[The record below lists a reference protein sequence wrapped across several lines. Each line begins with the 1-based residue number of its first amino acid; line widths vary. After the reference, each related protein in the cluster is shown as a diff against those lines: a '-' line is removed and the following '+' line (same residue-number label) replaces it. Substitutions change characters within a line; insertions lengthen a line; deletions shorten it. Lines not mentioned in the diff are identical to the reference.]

1 MYAASG
7 RKTEY
12 RRRRARRASALM
24 VVLAL
29 LFTMAL
35 PAAAA
40 TPYDKSITFTDV
52 AQGDTVK
59 AYKLVGYNAD
69 YTEYAY
75 HADFKGFID
84 THIPTA
90 SSTEDKLKNLSSTEM
105 AAFLAWYVNAC
116 QIPGAIG
123 GHALPAASATA
134 TADTSNQAKLTLE
147 PGYYV
152 VLGSTTATND
162 RTYQLTSVFVQ
173 MKNGVAKVIATDGKT
188 EITDGKVQL
197 KHTTGP
203 AISMFVKDDSGT
215 AAAWK
220 GAAAGQVGEVLDF
233 YIHLELPDYNN
244 ENVWMT
250 QLSLTDAMHGLEY
263 VDGSA
268 KLTTTAPYGETG
280 AVEKTTGL
288 TSTPGAYGADGNQT
302 VTFDVDYHE
311 IKTRGASVSAYIH
324 FQAKVMPVAAKT
336 GETATAD
343 TTLAYTFSLEPNTSR
358 TTSAVGVKVH
368 TYAFSLAKTS
378 DESDGATSFK
388 PLTNA
393 GFTLYSD
400 AGMTAANAVS
410 MIKETVGG
418 ETYYRPATAAEIT
431 AGTGIVTEMAADMGT
446 GQNTML
452 VRGLD
457 AATYYLK
464 ETKVPSG
471 YYAPKG
477 GCAVQLTGEREAV
490 SEALNGKLA
499 ASSFTATNAIDNVL
513 LGTAS
518 VNGTEMNRLDASLK
532 NSSTPVLPTTGG
544 VGTVMFTVVGL
555 LCMGAALW
563 FFLFARRRR
572 KDEQEQG

>member
-1 MYAASG
+1 MKQTMKKCLTLLLA
-7 RKTEY
+7 
-12 RRRRARRASALM
+12 
-24 VVLAL
+24 LAL
-29 LFTMAL
+29 LFTMAV

-40 TPYDKSITFTDV
+40 TPYDKTITFTDV

-173 MKNGVAKVIATDGKT
+173 VKNGEAKVIATNGKT
-188 EITDGKVQL
+188 EIADGKVQL

-203 AISMFVKDDSGT
+203 IISMSVKDDNGT
-215 AAAWK
+215 PAAWK

-233 YIHLELPDYNN
+233 YIHLELPNYNN
-244 ENVWMT
+244 DNVYMT
-250 QLSLTDAMHGLEY
+250 KLELTDTMHGLKYEE
-263 VDGSA
+263 GSA

-288 TSTPGAYGADGNQT
+288 TSTPGTYDANGNQT
-302 VTFDVDYHE
+302 VTFNVDYHK
-311 IKTRGASVSAYIH
+311 IKTIGAPVSAYIH
-324 FQAKVMPVAAKT
+324 FKAKVMPEAAAAGK
-336 GETATAD
+336 TATAETKLD
-343 TTLAYTFSLEPNTSR
+343 YTFSLEPTKTK
-358 TTSAVGVKVH
+358 TTAATTATVY
-368 TYAFSLAKTS
+368 TYAFSLAKLS
-378 DESDGATSFK
+378 DEQNAAGANL

-400 AGMTAANAVS
+400 NTMTTP
-410 MIKETVGG
+410 IKMVKVDVTGTTED
-418 ETYYRPATAAEIT
+418 YYRPATDAEIAANT
-431 AGTGIVTEMAADMGT
+431 DIVTEMAANMGAAS
-446 GQNTML
+446 NTLL

-464 ETKVPSG
+464 ETTVPSG

-477 GCAVQLTGEREAV
+477 GFAVQLTGDREAV
-490 SEALNGKLA
+490 SETLNGKLAA
-499 ASSFTATNAIDNVL
+499 ASSFTATNPTTDGVL
-513 LGTAS
+513 INSSGRNTA
-518 VNGTEMNRLDASLK
+518 ELNRLDASLK

-544 VGTVMFTVVGL
+544 VGTVIFTVVGL

>member
-1 MYAASG
+1 MIQTMKKCLTLLLA
-7 RKTEY
+7 
-12 RRRRARRASALM
+12 
-24 VVLAL
+24 LAL
-29 LFTMAL
+29 LFTMAV

-40 TPYDKSITFTDV
+40 PATTYNKEITFTDV
-52 AQGDTVK
+52 AEGDTVK

-152 VLGSTTATND
+152 VLATTTATND

-173 MKNGVAKVIATDGKT
+173 MKNGEAKVLAGGAD
-188 EITDGKVQL
+188 ITNTPTMAL
-197 KHTTGP
+197 KHTDGP
-203 AISMFVKDDSGT
+203 IISMSVKDDKG
-215 AAAWK
+215 APAAWK

-233 YIHLELPDYNN
+233 YIHVQLPDYNN
-244 ENVWMT
+244 DNVYMT
-250 QLSLTDAMHGLEY
+250 KLSLADAMHGLEY
-263 VDGSA
+263 VNGSA

-288 TSTPGAYGADGNQT
+288 TSTPGTYDANGNQT
-302 VTFDVDYHE
+302 VTFNVDYHE
-311 IKTRGASVSAYIH
+311 IKTIGAPVSAYIH
-324 FQAKVMPVAAKT
+324 FKAKVMPEAAAAGK
-336 GETATAD
+336 TATAETKLD
-343 TTLAYTFSLEPNTSR
+343 YTFSLEPTVTK
-358 TTSAVGVKVH
+358 TTAATTATVH
-368 TYAFSLAKTS
+368 TYAFSLAKLS
-378 DESDGATSFK
+378 DEQNAAGANL

-400 AGMTAANAVS
+400 NTMTTSVK
-410 MIKETVGG
+410 MIKVDATATAEA
-418 ETYYRPATAAEIT
+418 YYRPATAAEIT
-431 AGTGIVTEMAADMGT
+431 AGTGIVTEMDANLGT
-446 GQNTML
+446 THNTLL

-477 GCAVQLTGEREAV
+477 GFAVQLTGEREAV
-490 SEALNGKLA
+490 SETLTGKLAA
-499 ASSFTATNAIDNVL
+499 ASSFTATNNATDGVL
-513 LGTAS
+513 INSSGL
-518 VNGTEMNRLDASLK
+518 NGTEQNRLDASLK

>member
-1 MYAASG
+1 M
-7 RKTEY
+7 
-12 RRRRARRASALM
+12 
-24 VVLAL
+24 
-29 LFTMAL
+29 
-35 PAAAA
+35 
-40 TPYDKSITFTDV
+40 
-52 AQGDTVK
+52 K
-59 AYKLVGYNAD
+59 AYKLVGYKAGYNAYD
-69 YTEYAY
+69 PHTDFEGYVKHY
-75 HADFKGFID
+75 HPG
-84 THIPTA
+84 
-90 SSTEDKLKNLSSTEM
+90 EDVTLE
-105 AAFLAWYVNAC
+105 AFLGRLSAQEMKALLAGYVNLC
-116 QIPGAIG
+116 QIGPGG
-123 GHALPAASATA
+123 TPSHALPADPVTG
-134 TADTSNQAKLTLE
+134 TADDSNQVPLTLE

-173 MKNGVAKVIATDGKT
+173 VKNGVAKVIATDGKT

-203 AISMFVKDDSGT
+203 AISMFVKDNSGT
-215 AAAWK
+215 AAPWK

-244 ENVWMT
+244 DNVWMT
-250 QLSLTDAMHGLEY
+250 KLSLADAMHGLEY
-263 VDGSA
+263 VNGSA
-268 KLTTTAPYGETG
+268 KLTTTAPYGEAG

-302 VTFDVDYHE
+302 VTFDVNYHE

-343 TTLAYTFSLEPNTSR
+343 TTLTYTFSLEPNTSR
-358 TTSAVGVKVH
+358 MTSAVGVKVH

-378 DESDGATSFK
+378 DESDGATGFK

-400 AGMTAANAVS
+400 NAMNTPVS
-410 MIKETVGG
+410 MIRVTDGA
-418 ETYYRPATAAEIT
+418 ETYYRPAL
-431 AGTGIVTEMAADMGT
+431 TGETGVTELLADMGT
-446 GQNTML
+446 DRNTLL

-457 AATYYLK
+457 VTTYYLK

-477 GCAVQLTGEREAV
+477 GFAVQLTGEREAV
-490 SEALNGKLA
+490 GETLNGKLAA
-499 ASSFTATNAIDNVL
+499 ASSFTATNPTTDGVL
-513 LGTAS
+513 INSSGL
-518 VNGTEMNRLDASLK
+518 NGTEQNRLDASLK

-544 VGTVMFTVVGL
+544 VGTVIFTVVGL

>member
-1 MYAASG
+1 MKQTMKKCLTLLLA
-7 RKTEY
+7 
-12 RRRRARRASALM
+12 
-24 VVLAL
+24 LAL
-29 LFTMAL
+29 LFTMAV

-40 TPYDKSITFTDV
+40 PATYNKEITFTDV
-52 AQGDTVK
+52 AEGDTVK

-84 THIPTA
+84 AHIPTA

-152 VLGSTTATND
+152 VLATTTATND

-173 MKNGVAKVIATDGKT
+173 VKNDEAKVIAGDRKT

-203 AISMFVKDDSGT
+203 IISMSVKDDKG
-215 AAAWK
+215 APAAWK

-233 YIHLELPDYNN
+233 YIHLKLPDYNN
-244 ENVWMT
+244 DNVYMTKLALNNTLKGLQYVENSAGVYNT
-250 QLSLTDAMHGLEY
+250 EDIAGETPTANAFTVDAVPAY
-263 VDGSA
+263 ADGS
-268 KLTTTAPYGETG
+268 
-280 AVEKTTGL
+280 
-288 TSTPGAYGADGNQT
+288 QT
-302 VTFDVDYHE
+302 VTFNLKYQN
-311 IKTRGASVSAYIH
+311 IKGTTGAVSAYLH
-324 FQAKVMPVAAKT
+324 FKAKVMPEAAAAGK
-336 GETATAD
+336 TATAETKLD
-343 TTLAYTFSLEPNTSR
+343 YTFSLEPTKTK
-358 TTSAVGVKVH
+358 TTAATTATVY
-368 TYAFSLAKTS
+368 TYAFSLAKLS
-378 DESDGATSFK
+378 DEQNAAGANL

-400 AGMTAANAVS
+400 AEMTTANAVS

-418 ETYYRPATAAEIT
+418 ETYYRPAL
-431 AGTGIVTEMAADMGT
+431 AGETDIVTEMAADLGAD
-446 GQNTML
+446 QNTLL

-464 ETKVPSG
+464 ETKVPAG

-477 GCAVQLTGEREAV
+477 GFAVQLTGEREAV
-490 SEALNGKLA
+490 NETLNGKLAA
-499 ASSFTATNAIDNVL
+499 ASSFTATNATDNVL
-513 LGTAS
+513 LNGTAS

-544 VGTVMFTVVGL
+544 VGTVMFTVIGL

>member
-1 MYAASG
+1 MKQTMKKCLTLLLA
-7 RKTEY
+7 
-12 RRRRARRASALM
+12 
-24 VVLAL
+24 LAL
-29 LFTMAL
+29 LFTMAV

-40 TPYDKSITFTDV
+40 PATYNKEITFTNV

-173 MKNGVAKVIATDGKT
+173 VKNGVAKVIATDGKT

-203 AISMFVKDDSGT
+203 AISMSVKDDSGT
-215 AAAWK
+215 ATAWK

-250 QLSLTDAMHGLEY
+250 KLSLADAMHGLEY
-263 VDGSA
+263 VNGSA
-268 KLTTTAPYGETG
+268 KLTTTAPYGEAG
-280 AVEKTTGL
+280 AVEKTTGR

-336 GETATAD
+336 GETATAN
-343 TTLAYTFSLEPNTSR
+343 TTLTYTFSLDPNTSR

-378 DESDGATSFK
+378 DEDIEGGTGKK

-400 AGMTAANAVS
+400 AGMANAVS

-418 ETYYRPATAAEIT
+418 ETYYRPAL
-431 AGTGIVTEMAADMGT
+431 TGETGVTELLADMGAD
-446 GQNTML
+446 QNTLL

-464 ETKVPSG
+464 ETKIPSG

-477 GCAVQLTGEREAV
+477 GFAVQLTGERDV
-490 SEALNGKLA
+490 NVLNGKLAA
-499 ASSFTATNAIDNVL
+499 ASSFTATNNATDGVL
-513 LGTAS
+513 INRSGL
-518 VNGTEMNRLDASLK
+518 NGTEQNRLDASLK

-544 VGTVMFTVVGL
+544 VGTVIFTVVGL

>member
-1 MYAASG
+1 
-7 RKTEY
+7 
-12 RRRRARRASALM
+12 
-24 VVLAL
+24 
-29 LFTMAL
+29 
-35 PAAAA
+35 
-40 TPYDKSITFTDV
+40 
-52 AQGDTVK
+52 
-59 AYKLVGYNAD
+59 
-69 YTEYAY
+69 
-75 HADFKGFID
+75 
-84 THIPTA
+84 
-90 SSTEDKLKNLSSTEM
+90 
-105 AAFLAWYVNAC
+105 
-116 QIPGAIG
+116 
-123 GHALPAASATA
+123 
-134 TADTSNQAKLTLE
+134 
-147 PGYYV
+147 
-152 VLGSTTATND
+152 
-162 RTYQLTSVFVQ
+162 

-203 AISMFVKDDSGT
+203 AISMSVKDDSGT

-244 ENVWMT
+244 DNVYMT
-250 QLSLTDAMHGLEY
+250 KLSLTDAMHGLEY
-263 VDGSA
+263 VNGSA
-268 KLTTTAPYGETG
+268 KLTTTAPYGEAG

-288 TSTPGAYGADGNQT
+288 TSTPGAYEADGNQT

-343 TTLAYTFSLEPNTSR
+343 TTLNYTFSLDPNNSRMTSP
-358 TTSAVGVKVH
+358 VGVKVH

-378 DESDGATSFK
+378 DEQDATGVNL

-400 AGMTAANAVS
+400 AGMTNAVS

-418 ETYYRPATAAEIT
+418 ETYYRPAL
-431 AGTGIVTEMAADMGT
+431 TGETGVTELLADMGT
-446 GQNTML
+446 DQNTLL

-464 ETKVPSG
+464 ETKIPSG

-477 GCAVQLTGEREAV
+477 GFAVQLTGDREAV
-490 SEALNGKLA
+490 SKTLTGKLAA
-499 ASSFTATNAIDNVL
+499 ASSFTATNPTTDGVL
-513 LGTAS
+513 INSSGL
-518 VNGTEMNRLDASLK
+518 NGTEQNRLDASLK

>member
-1 MYAASG
+1 MKQTMKKCLTLLLA
-7 RKTEY
+7 
-12 RRRRARRASALM
+12 
-24 VVLAL
+24 LAL
-29 LFTMAL
+29 LFSMAV

-40 TPYDKSITFTDV
+40 TPYDKTITFTDV

-59 AYKLVGYNAD
+59 AYKLVGYKAGYNAYD
-69 YTEYAY
+69 PHTDFEGYVKHY
-75 HADFKGFID
+75 HPDDDI
-84 THIPTA
+84 TL
-90 SSTEDKLKNLSSTEM
+90 E
-105 AAFLAWYVNAC
+105 AFLGGLSAQEMKALLAGYVNLC
-116 QIPGAIG
+116 QIGPGG
-123 GHALPAASATA
+123 TPSHALPADPVTG
-134 TADTSNQAKLTLE
+134 TADATNQVTLTLE

-152 VLGSTTATND
+152 VLGSTNTTND

-173 MKNGVAKVIATDGKT
+173 VKNGVAKVIATDGKT
-188 EITDGKVQL
+188 EITDGMVQF

-203 AISMFVKDDSGT
+203 NISMSVKDDKG
-215 AAAWK
+215 APAAWK

-233 YIHLELPDYNN
+233 YIHLELPNYNN

-250 QLSLTDAMHGLEY
+250 QLSLADAMHGLEY

-268 KLTTTAPYGETG
+268 KLTTTAPYGEAG

-302 VTFDVDYHE
+302 VTFDVDYHK
-311 IKTRGASVSAYIH
+311 IKTSGAPVSAYIH

-336 GETATAD
+336 GVTATAD
-343 TTLAYTFSLEPNTSR
+343 TTLTYTFSLDPNNSR

-378 DESDGATSFK
+378 DESDGATGFK

-400 AGMTAANAVS
+400 AEMTAANAVS

-418 ETYYRPATAAEIT
+418 ETYYRPAL
-431 AGTGIVTEMAADMGT
+431 AGETGVTELLADMGA
-446 GQNTML
+446 GQNTLL

-464 ETKVPSG
+464 ETKIPSG

-477 GCAVQLTGEREAV
+477 GFAVQLTGEREAV

-499 ASSFTATNAIDNVL
+499 AASSFTATNPETDRVL
-513 LGTAS
+513 INSSGL
-518 VNGTEMNRLDASLK
+518 NGTEQNRLDASLK

>member
-1 MYAASG
+1 M
-7 RKTEY
+7 KQTMKKCLTLLL
-12 RRRRARRASALM
+12 ALT
-24 VVLAL
+24 L
-29 LFTMAL
+29 LFTMAV

-40 TPYDKSITFTDV
+40 TPYDKTITFTDV
-52 AQGDTVK
+52 AQGDTVT

-173 MKNGVAKVIATDGKT
+173 VKNGEAKVLAGGAD
-188 EITDGKVQL
+188 ITNTPTMAL

-203 AISMFVKDDSGT
+203 IISMSVKDDNGT
-215 AAAWK
+215 PAAWK

-233 YIHLELPDYNN
+233 YIHLELPNYNN
-244 ENVWMT
+244 DNVYMT
-250 QLSLTDAMHGLEY
+250 KLELTDTMHGLKYEE
-263 VDGSA
+263 GSA

-288 TSTPGAYGADGNQT
+288 TSTPGTYDANGNQT
-302 VTFDVDYHE
+302 VTFNVDYHE
-311 IKTRGASVSAYIH
+311 IKTIGAPVSAYIH
-324 FQAKVMPVAAKT
+324 FKAKVMPEAAAAGK
-336 GETATAD
+336 TATAETKLD
-343 TTLAYTFSLEPNTSR
+343 YTFSLEPTKTK
-358 TTSAVGVKVH
+358 TTAATTATVY

-378 DESDGATSFK
+378 DEDIEGGTGFK

-400 AGMTAANAVS
+400 NAMNTPVS
-410 MIKETVGG
+410 MIRVTDGA
-418 ETYYRPATAAEIT
+418 ETYYRPAL
-431 AGTGIVTEMAADMGT
+431 TGETGVTVLLADMGADH
-446 GQNTML
+446 NTLL

-477 GCAVQLTGEREAV
+477 GFAVQLTGEREAV
-490 SEALNGKLA
+490 SETLTGKLAA
-499 ASSFTATNAIDNVL
+499 ASSFTATNNATDGVL
-513 LGTAS
+513 INSSGLNTA
-518 VNGTEMNRLDASLK
+518 EQNRLDASLK

-572 KDEQEQG
+572 KDEQEQS

>member
-1 MYAASG
+1 MKQTMKKCLTLLLA
-7 RKTEY
+7 
-12 RRRRARRASALM
+12 
-24 VVLAL
+24 LAL
-29 LFTMAL
+29 LFTMAV

-40 TPYDKSITFTDV
+40 PATYEKTITFTDV

-173 MKNGVAKVIATDGKT
+173 VKNGVAKVIAGDGKT
-188 EITDGKVQL
+188 EITNGKVQL

-203 AISMFVKDDSGT
+203 IISMSVKDDKG
-215 AAAWK
+215 APAAWK

-233 YIHLELPDYNN
+233 YIHVQLPDYNN
-244 ENVWMT
+244 DNVYMT
-250 QLSLTDAMHGLEY
+250 KLSLADAMHGLEY
-263 VDGSA
+263 VNGSA
-268 KLTTTAPYGETG
+268 KLTTTAPYGEAG

-288 TSTPGAYGADGNQT
+288 TSTPGAYDADGNQT

-324 FQAKVMPVAAKT
+324 FQAKVMPEAAAK

-343 TTLAYTFSLEPNTSR
+343 TTLTYTFSLEPTTSR
-358 TTSAVGVKVH
+358 TTSPVGVKVH

-378 DESDGATSFK
+378 DEDIEGSTGKK

-400 AGMTAANAVS
+400 NAMNTPVS
-410 MIKETVGG
+410 MVKVDATA
-418 ETYYRPATAAEIT
+418 TTDAYYRPATAAEIT
-431 AGTGIVTEMAADMGT
+431 AGTGIVTELLADMGADK
-446 GQNTML
+446 NTLL

-457 AATYYLK
+457 ANTYYLK

-477 GCAVQLTGEREAV
+477 GFAVQLTGDREAV
-490 SEALNGKLA
+490 SKTLNGKLA
-499 ASSFTATNAIDNVL
+499 AASSFTAINATDSALIT
-513 LGTAS
+513 GTAS
-518 VNGTEMNRLDASLK
+518 ANGTEMNRLDASLK

-572 KDEQEQG
+572 KDEQEQS

>member
-1 MYAASG
+1 MKQTMKKCLTLLLA
-7 RKTEY
+7 
-12 RRRRARRASALM
+12 
-24 VVLAL
+24 LAL
-29 LFTMAL
+29 LFTMAV

-40 TPYDKSITFTDV
+40 TPDDKTITFTHV
-52 AQGDTVK
+52 AEGDTVK
-59 AYKLVGYNAD
+59 AYKLVGYKAGYNAYD
-69 YTEYAY
+69 PHTDFEGYVKHY
-75 HADFKGFID
+75 HPDDDITLESFLGG
-84 THIPTA
+84 
-90 SSTEDKLKNLSSTEM
+90 LSAQEM
-105 AAFLAWYVNAC
+105 KALLAGYVNLC
-116 QIPGAIG
+116 QIGPGGIPS
-123 GHALPAASATA
+123 HALPADPVTG
-134 TADTSNQAKLTLE
+134 TADASKQVTLTLE

-173 MKNGVAKVIATDGKT
+173 VKNGVAKVIAGNGKT
-188 EITDGKVQL
+188 EITDGEVQL

-203 AISMFVKDDSGT
+203 NISMFVKDNSGT
-215 AAAWK
+215 AAPWK
-220 GAAAGQVGEVLDF
+220 GAAAGRVGEVLDF
-233 YIHLELPDYNN
+233 CIHLELPDYNN

-250 QLSLTDAMHGLEY
+250 KLSLTDAMHGLEY
-263 VDGSA
+263 VNGSA
-268 KLTTTAPYGETG
+268 KLTTTAPYGEAG

-343 TTLAYTFSLEPNTSR
+343 TTLTYTFSLDPNTSR

-378 DESDGATSFK
+378 DEDIEGGTGKK

-400 AGMTAANAVS
+400 AEMTAANAVS

-418 ETYYRPATAAEIT
+418 ETYYRPAL
-431 AGTGIVTEMAADMGT
+431 TGETGETVLLADMGADY
-446 GQNTML
+446 NTLL

-477 GCAVQLTGEREAV
+477 GFAVQLIGEREAV
-490 SEALNGKLA
+490 GEALTGKLAA
-499 ASSFTATNAIDNVL
+499 ASSFTATNPTTDGVL
-513 LGTAS
+513 INSSGL
-518 VNGTEMNRLDASLK
+518 NGTEQNRLDASLK

-544 VGTVMFTVVGL
+544 VGTVIFTVVGL

>member
-1 MYAASG
+1 MKQTMKKCLTLLLA
-7 RKTEY
+7 
-12 RRRRARRASALM
+12 
-24 VVLAL
+24 LAL

-40 TPYDKSITFTDV
+40 PATTYNKEITFTNV

-59 AYKLVGYNAD
+59 AYKLVGYNAT
-69 YTEYAY
+69 YTEYVF
-75 HADFKGFID
+75 HEDFKNFVNTHYND
-84 THIPTA
+84 TGMA
-90 SSTEDKLKNLSSTEM
+90 TEQYLSSLDPSHT
-105 AAFLAWYVNAC
+105 AALLAGYVNMC
-116 QIPGAIG
+116 QTPGALG
-123 GHALPAASATA
+123 GHALPTESATA
-134 TADTSNQAKLTLE
+134 TADASNQVALTLE

-152 VLGSTTATND
+152 VLGSTNTTND
-162 RTYQLTSVFVQ
+162 RTYKLTSVFVQ
-173 MKNGVAKVIATDGKT
+173 VKNGVAKVIATDGKT

-203 AISMFVKDDSGT
+203 NISMFVKDNSGT
-215 AAAWK
+215 ATPWK

-233 YIHLELPDYNN
+233 YIHVQLPDYNN
-244 ENVWMT
+244 DNVFMTKLALENTLKGLQYVENSAGVYNT
-250 QLSLTDAMHGLEY
+250 EDIAGETPTANAFTVDAVPAY
-263 VDGSA
+263 ADGS
-268 KLTTTAPYGETG
+268 
-280 AVEKTTGL
+280 
-288 TSTPGAYGADGNQT
+288 QT
-302 VTFDVDYHE
+302 VTFNLIYKN
-311 IKTRGASVSAYIH
+311 IKGTGGVSAYLH
-324 FQAKVMPVAAKT
+324 FKAKVMPEAAAK
-336 GETATAD
+336 GETATAE
-343 TTLAYTFSLEPNTSR
+343 TKLTYTFSLEPTTSR
-358 TTSAVGVKVH
+358 TTSPVGVKVH

-378 DESDGATSFK
+378 DEADGATGKK

-400 AGMTAANAVS
+400 AGMANAVS

-418 ETYYRPATAAEIT
+418 ETYYRPAL
-431 AGTGIVTEMAADMGT
+431 AGETGVTDLLADMGT
-446 GQNTML
+446 DQNTLL

-477 GCAVQLTGEREAV
+477 GFAVQLTGDRDVET
-490 SEALNGKLA
+490 LNGNLA
-499 ASSFTATNAIDNVL
+499 AAPASSFTATNPETDRVL
-513 LGTAS
+513 INSFGL
-518 VNGTEMNRLDASLK
+518 NGTEQNRLDASLK

-572 KDEQEQG
+572 EDEQEQG

>member
-1 MYAASG
+1 MKQTMKKCLTLLLA
-7 RKTEY
+7 
-12 RRRRARRASALM
+12 
-24 VVLAL
+24 LAL
-29 LFTMAL
+29 LFTMAV

-40 TPYDKSITFTDV
+40 PATTYNKEITFTDV

-59 AYKLVGYNAD
+59 AYKLVGYKAGYNAYD
-69 YTEYAY
+69 PHTDFEGYVKHY
-75 HADFKGFID
+75 HPG
-84 THIPTA
+84 
-90 SSTEDKLKNLSSTEM
+90 EDVTLE
-105 AAFLAWYVNAC
+105 AFLGRLSAQEMKALLAGYVNLC
-116 QIPGAIG
+116 QIGPGG
-123 GHALPAASATA
+123 TPSHALPADPVTG
-134 TADTSNQAKLTLE
+134 TADDSNQVPLTLE

-173 MKNGVAKVIATDGKT
+173 VKNGVAKVIATDGKT
-188 EITDGKVQL
+188 EITDDKVQL

-203 AISMFVKDDSGT
+203 IISMSVKDDSGT
-215 AAAWK
+215 AADWK

-244 ENVWMT
+244 DNVWMT
-250 QLSLTDAMHGLEY
+250 KLSLADAMHGLEY
-263 VDGSA
+263 VEGSA
-268 KLTTTAPYGETG
+268 KLTTTAPYGEAG

-288 TSTPGAYGADGNQT
+288 TSTPGAYDADGNQT

-324 FQAKVMPVAAKT
+324 FQAKVMPEAAKA
-336 GETATAD
+336 GVTATAD
-343 TTLAYTFSLEPNTSR
+343 TTLTYTFSLEPNTFR

-378 DESDGATSFK
+378 DEDIEGGTGKK

-400 AGMTAANAVS
+400 NAMNTPVS

-418 ETYYRPATAAEIT
+418 ETYYRPAL
-431 AGTGIVTEMAADMGT
+431 AGETGVTELLADMGT
-446 GQNTML
+446 DHNTLL

-457 AATYYLK
+457 VGSYYVK
-464 ETKVPSG
+464 ETKTPSG

-477 GCAVQLTGEREAV
+477 GFAVQLTGDREAV
-490 SEALNGKLA
+490 SKALTGKLAA
-499 ASSFTATNAIDNVL
+499 ASSFTATNNATDGVL
-513 LGTAS
+513 INSSGL
-518 VNGTEMNRLDASLK
+518 NGTEQNRLDASLK

>member
-1 MYAASG
+1 MKQTMKKCLTLLLA
-7 RKTEY
+7 
-12 RRRRARRASALM
+12 
-24 VVLAL
+24 LAL
-29 LFTMAL
+29 LFTMAV

-40 TPYDKSITFTDV
+40 PATTYNKEITFTDV

-59 AYKLVGYNAD
+59 AYKLVWYDANYNT
-69 YTEYAY
+69 YKF
-75 HADFKGFID
+75 HPDFKGYVE
-84 THIPTA
+84 HYYPGA
-90 SSTEDKLKNLSSTEM
+90 SGSLE
-105 AAFLAWYVNAC
+105 AFLGGHTAQEMKALLAGYVNFC
-116 QIPGAIG
+116 QIGFDGTPS
-123 GHALPAASATA
+123 HALPADPVTGTA
-134 TADTSNQAKLTLE
+134 NASNQVTLTLE

-173 MKNGVAKVIATDGKT
+173 VKNGGVKLLAGNTDITATPT
-188 EITDGKVQL
+188 MAL
-197 KHTTGP
+197 KHTDGP
-203 AISMFVKDDSGT
+203 IISMSVKDDKG
-215 AAAWK
+215 APAAWK

-244 ENVWMT
+244 DNVWMT
-250 QLSLTDAMHGLEY
+250 KLSLADAMHGLEY

-268 KLTTTAPYGETG
+268 KLTTTALYGEAG

-288 TSTPGAYGADGNQT
+288 TSTPGAYDADGNQT

-343 TTLAYTFSLEPNTSR
+343 TTLTYTFSLDPNNSRMTSP
-358 TTSAVGVKVH
+358 VGVKVH

-378 DESDGATSFK
+378 DEDIEGGTGKK

-400 AGMTAANAVS
+400 NAMKTPVS

-418 ETYYRPATAAEIT
+418 ETYYRPAL
-431 AGTGIVTEMAADMGT
+431 TGETGETVLLADMGADK
-446 GQNTML
+446 NTLL

-457 AATYYLK
+457 ATTYYLK
-464 ETKVPSG
+464 ETKIPSG

-477 GCAVQLTGEREAV
+477 GFAVQLTGERDV
-490 SEALNGKLA
+490 NVLNGKLA
-499 ASSFTATNAIDNVL
+499 ASSFTATNNATDGVL
-513 LGTAS
+513 INRSGL
-518 VNGTEMNRLDASLK
+518 NITEQNRLDASLK

-544 VGTVMFTVVGL
+544 VGTVIFTVVGL

>member
-1 MYAASG
+1 MKQTMKKCLTLLLA
-7 RKTEY
+7 
-12 RRRRARRASALM
+12 
-24 VVLAL
+24 LAL

-40 TPYDKSITFTDV
+40 PTTPYDKTITFTDV

-59 AYKLVGYNAD
+59 AYKLVGYNAT
-69 YTEYAY
+69 YTEYVF
-75 HADFKGFID
+75 HEDFKNFVD
-84 THIPTA
+84 THYNNTGMA
-90 SSTEDKLKNLSSTEM
+90 TEQYLSSLDPSHT
-105 AAFLAWYVNAC
+105 AALLAGYVNMC
-116 QIPGAIG
+116 QTPGALG
-123 GHALPAASATA
+123 GHALPTESATA
-134 TADTSNQAKLTLE
+134 TADASNQVALTLE

-173 MKNGVAKVIATDGKT
+173 VKNDNVKLIAGGTD
-188 EITDGKVQL
+188 ITADPTMAL
-197 KHTTGP
+197 KHTDGP
-203 AISMFVKDDSGT
+203 IISMSVKDDKG
-215 AAAWK
+215 APAAWK

-233 YIHLELPDYNN
+233 HIHVQLPDYNN
-244 ENVWMT
+244 DNVFMTKLALENTLKGLQYVENSAGVYNT
-250 QLSLTDAMHGLEY
+250 EDIAGETPTANAFTVDAVPAY
-263 VDGSA
+263 ADGS
-268 KLTTTAPYGETG
+268 
-280 AVEKTTGL
+280 
-288 TSTPGAYGADGNQT
+288 QT
-302 VTFDVDYHE
+302 VTFNLIYKN
-311 IKTRGASVSAYIH
+311 IKGTGGVSAYLH
-324 FQAKVMPVAAKT
+324 FKAKVMPEAAAK
-336 GETATAD
+336 GETATAE
-343 TTLAYTFSLEPNTSR
+343 TKLTYTFSLEPTTSR

-378 DESDGATSFK
+378 DESDGATGFK

-400 AGMTAANAVS
+400 AGMANANAVS

-418 ETYYRPATAAEIT
+418 ETYYRPAL
-431 AGTGIVTEMAADMGT
+431 TGETGETVLLADMGADK
-446 GQNTML
+446 NTLL

-477 GCAVQLTGEREAV
+477 GFAVQLTGDREAV
-490 SEALNGKLA
+490 SETLTGKLAA
-499 ASSFTATNAIDNVL
+499 ASSFTATNNTTDGVL
-513 LGTAS
+513 INSS
-518 VNGTEMNRLDASLK
+518 VLNITEQNRLDASLK

>member
-1 MYAASG
+1 MKQTMKKCLTLLLA
-7 RKTEY
+7 
-12 RRRRARRASALM
+12 
-24 VVLAL
+24 LAL
-29 LFTMAL
+29 LFTMAV

-40 TPYDKSITFTDV
+40 PATYNKEITFTDV

-59 AYKLVGYNAD
+59 AYKLVGYDTNYNAYD
-69 YTEYAY
+69 PHTDFEGYVKHY
-75 HADFKGFID
+75 HPDD
-84 THIPTA
+84 DVTL
-90 SSTEDKLKNLSSTEM
+90 E
-105 AAFLAWYVNAC
+105 AFLGGLSAQEMKALLAGYVNLC
-116 QIPGAIG
+116 QIGPGG
-123 GHALPAASATA
+123 TPSHALPADPVTG
-134 TADTSNQAKLTLE
+134 TADATNQVTLTLE

-173 MKNGVAKVIATDGKT
+173 VKNGEAKVIATDGKT

-203 AISMFVKDDSGT
+203 IISMSVKDNSGT

-250 QLSLTDAMHGLEY
+250 KLELTDTMHGLKYEE
-263 VDGSA
+263 GSA

-288 TSTPGAYGADGNQT
+288 TSTPEAYGADGNQT
-302 VTFDVDYHE
+302 VTFDVDYHD

-343 TTLAYTFSLEPNTSR
+343 TTLTYTFSLEPNTSR

-378 DESDGATSFK
+378 DEDIEGSTGKK

-400 AGMTAANAVS
+400 NTMTTP
-410 MIKETVGG
+410 IKMVKVDVTGTTEA
-418 ETYYRPATAAEIT
+418 YYRPATAAEIT
-431 AGTGIVTEMAADMGT
+431 AGTGIVTEMDANLGT
-446 GQNTML
+446 DHNTLL

-477 GCAVQLTGEREAV
+477 GFAVQLTGDRDVET
-490 SEALNGKLA
+490 LNGNLA
-499 ASSFTATNAIDNVL
+499 AAPASSFTATNNATDGVL
-513 LGTAS
+513 INSSGL
-518 VNGTEMNRLDASLK
+518 NITEQNRLDASLK